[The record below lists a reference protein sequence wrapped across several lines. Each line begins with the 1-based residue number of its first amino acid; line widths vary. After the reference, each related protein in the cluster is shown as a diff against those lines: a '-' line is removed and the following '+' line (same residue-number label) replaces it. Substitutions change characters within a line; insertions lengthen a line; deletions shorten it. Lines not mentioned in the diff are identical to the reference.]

1 MNTRAAVAEVLAQVL
16 RGKSLS
22 ALLPE
27 YSPKINEKDVGLF
40 KELCFG
46 TLRWY
51 PAIELLL
58 KELMQKPLRER
69 DLEIQGLLASGLYQL
84 MHTRIADHAAINET
98 VAAVEKLQRPWA
110 KGLVNAVLRNFL
122 RQPNELDKKL
132 RKNPVYTRAHP
143 QWLLDH
149 LFNGWGSKIALP
161 SIEANNQQAPMVL
174 RVNQQQGSREDYLEK
189 LRAVGIDANATSH
202 SAQGIVLARPV
213 DVSALPSFE
222 QGAVSVQDEAAQLS
236 ASLLLMETGQRILD
250 ACCAPGGKTCHILET
265 QPNLD
270 KLVAVEL
277 ESRRMQRT
285 EENLSRLNLSAELK
299 VADATELDSWWDRK
313 PFDRILLDAPCS
325 ATGVIRRHPDIK
337 LLRKPTDIVKLAELQ
352 LQLLRRLWQTLSDGG
367 ILLYATC
374 SILADENDLVIGKF
388 LAETADARL
397 QEIEADWGIKTDF
410 GRQLFPTIDGN
421 DGFYYSRLRKSCQ
434 TMADNNPE
442 EE

>member
-27 YSPKINEKDVGLF
+27 YGPKVAEKDVGLF

-58 KELMQKPLRER
+58 KELMQKPLREK
-69 DLEIQGLLASGLYQL
+69 DFEIQGLLASGLYQL
-84 MHTRIADHAAINET
+84 IHTRIADHAAINET
-98 VAAVEKLQRPWA
+98 VAAVAKLQRPWA

-122 RQPNELDKKL
+122 RQRDELYKKL
-132 RKNPVYTRAHP
+132 SKNPVYNHAHP

-149 LFNGWGSKIALP
+149 LFNGWGSAIALP
-161 SIEANNQQAPMVL
+161 TIEANNQRAPMTL
-174 RVNQQQGSREDYLEK
+174 RVNQQQISRDHYLK
-189 LRAVGIDANATSH
+189 QLSAAGIGAKATAH
-202 SAQGIVLARPV
+202 SEQGIVLASPV
-213 DVSALPSFE
+213 DVPALPGFA
-222 QGAVSVQDEAAQLS
+222 QGQASVQDEAAQL
-236 ASLLLMETGQRILD
+236 AATLLLLKEGQRVLD

-270 KLVAVEL
+270 GLVAVEL

-285 EENLSRLNLSAELK
+285 EENLARLGLEAKSKAQLN
-299 VADATELDSWWDRK
+299 VADATELDSWWDNQ

-325 ATGVIRRHPDIK
+325 ASGVIRRHPDIK

-352 LQLLRRLWQTLSDGG
+352 LQLLRRLWQTLSDDG

-374 SILADENDLVIGKF
+374 SVLADENDGVIGKF

-410 GRQLFPTIDGN
+410 GRQLFPRINGN
-421 DGFYYSRLRKSCQ
+421 DGFYYSRLRKV
-434 TMADNNPE
+434 A
-442 EE
+442 

>member
-1 MNTRAAVAEVLAQVL
+1 MNTRVAVAEVLAQVL

-27 YSPKINEKDVGLF
+27 YSPKVAEKDIGLF

-51 PAIELLL
+51 PAIELQL
-58 KELMQKPLRER
+58 KELMQKPLREK
-69 DLEIQGLLASGLYQL
+69 DFEIQGLLASGLYQL
-84 MHTRIADHAAINET
+84 AHTRIADHAAINET
-98 VAAVEKLQRPWA
+98 VDAVAKLNRPWA
-110 KGLVNAVLRNFL
+110 KGLVNGVLRNFL
-122 RQPNELDKKL
+122 RQREALDKKL
-132 RKNPVYTRAHP
+132 SKNPIYTRAHP
-143 QWLLDH
+143 QWLLDL

-161 SIEANNQQAPMVL
+161 TIEANNQRAPMAL
-174 RVNQQQGSREDYLEK
+174 RVNQQQVSRDNYLEQ
-189 LRAVGIDANATSH
+189 LNAAGIEAGATAYSE
-202 SAQGIVLARPV
+202 QGIVLSSPV
-213 DVSALPSFE
+213 DVSALPGFA
-222 QGAVSVQDEAAQLS
+222 QGQASVQDEAAQLA
-236 ASLLLMETGQRILD
+236 ASLLQLEAGQRVLD

-265 QPNLD
+265 QPTLNGV
-270 KLVAVEL
+270 VAVEL

-285 EENLSRLNLSAELK
+285 EENLSRLGLQAELK
-299 VADATELDSWWDRK
+299 VADASEPDSWWDNQ
-313 PFDRILLDAPCS
+313 PFDRVLLDAPCS

-374 SILADENDLVIGKF
+374 SVLADENDGVIGKF

-410 GRQLFPTIDGN
+410 GRQLFPVINGN
-421 DGFYYSRLRKSCQ
+421 DGFYYSRLRKV
-434 TMADNNPE
+434 A
-442 EE
+442 